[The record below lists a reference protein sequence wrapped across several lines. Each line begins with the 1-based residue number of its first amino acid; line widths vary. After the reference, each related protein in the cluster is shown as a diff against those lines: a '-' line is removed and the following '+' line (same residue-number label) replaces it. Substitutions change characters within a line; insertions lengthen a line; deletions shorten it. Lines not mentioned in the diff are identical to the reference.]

1 MKTYQ
6 AAIRETATT
15 QAPWCLMPAGNKK
28 SMRLI
33 ISKFILE
40 RMKWMQ
46 MAHPTL
52 PTAQQEMLESC
63 NKLLLKEKEPSPERQ
78 PEQRYG
84 LLFQKRGNE
93 GTPFGVAFGTQV
105 KAILHK
111 VSGIRLAVFT

>member
-6 AAIRETATT
+6 TAIREIATT
-15 QAPWCLMPAGNKK
+15 QAQWCLVPAGNKK

-40 RMKWMQ
+40 RMKSLQ
-46 MAHPTL
+46 MANPTL
-52 PTAQQEMLESC
+52 PTAHQEMLESC
-63 NKLLLKEKEPSPERQ
+63 KREEEPSPERQ

-93 GTPFGVAFGTQV
+93 RTPFGVAFGTQV